1 MDQVQSEPTSSEF
14 LALKTVSAEIGAD
27 PMLIQ
32 AAGGNTSI
40 KDGDVMWI
48 KASGTLLAEA
58 LQKDIFV
65 PVDLNKMRKAVAAG
79 EDRADQPG
87 EFLIPGFSSLRPS
100 IETSLHAVF
109 DQNIVIHAHCVHTLA
124 HAIRSDAE
132 TLLEKRLGG
141 LNWASVAYTK
151 PGAKLAH
158 AVSQELGNGTD
169 VIVLRNHG
177 IIVAADTVGAAHALL
192 RDVHSRLALEPEA
205 GDLVRPDWDRLKN
218 LSDDDRFQLP
228 GYEALHQLALDPAR
242 CAQASVGSLYPDHV
256 IFCGI
261 GVAVVGD
268 GETPQ
273 STTERIEA
281 LGLPAPVFMFVP
293 GAGVLVRADASSGA
307 LALMRCL
314 ADVMLRVPAD
324 ADLNY
329 LSQEQNLELL
339 NWDAEK
345 YRQALNA
352 S

>member
-14 LALKTVSAEIGAD
+14 LALKTVSAKIGAD

-40 KDGDVMWI
+40 KDGNVMWI
-48 KASGTLLAEA
+48 KASGTLLADA

-65 PVDLNKMRKAVAAG
+65 PVDLDAMRKAVASG

-87 EFLIPGFSSLRPS
+87 EFLIPGFSTLRPS

-109 DQNIVIHAHCVHTLA
+109 DQNVVIHAHCIHTLA
-124 HAIRSDAE
+124 HAIRSDAD
-132 TLLEKRLGG
+132 TLLKGLLDG

-151 PGAKLAH
+151 PGAKLAR
-158 AVSQELGNGTD
+158 AVSEKLENDTN

-177 IIVAADTVGAAHALL
+177 VIVAADTVEAAHSLL
-192 RDVHSRLALEPEA
+192 RDVHSRLALESVEENLAKP
-205 GDLVRPDWDRLKN
+205 DLDRLN
-218 LSDDDRFQLP
+218 SLSDNCVFQLP
-228 GYEALHQLALDPAR
+228 DYEALHQLALDPVR

-261 GVAVVGD
+261 GVAVVGE

-307 LALMRCL
+307 FALMQCL
-314 ADVMLRVPAD
+314 ADVMLRVPTD
-324 ADLNY
+324 ASLNY